1 MAYKRI
7 NAAIRNFAHSFVS
20 VMNYVDDTYIVDL
33 LPKLLRETPG
43 AEIRVSLLAD
53 AISPYREYDRTF
65 LKSIGYYRQ
74 RVRDHLRSENVDPGI
89 LSQFDFII
97 LSDGNGPLCRA
108 VAEDDRGVLHQIDVR
123 ANSK

>member
-20 VMNYVDDTYIVDL
+20 VMNYVDDTYIIDL

-43 AEIRVSLLAD
+43 HEIRISLLD
-53 AISPYREYDRTF
+53 DEIFPHREYNRTF

-74 RVRDHLRSENVDPGI
+74 CVGDHLRSENVDPNI
-89 LSQFDFII
+89 LNRFHFII
-97 LSDGNGPLCRA
+97 FADHNGPICRA
-108 VAEDDRGVLHQIDVR
+108 DAEDDRGKLHQIDVR
-123 ANSK
+123 SGVF